1 MTTNDALAATATQVE
16 TILVDHSVTY
26 TTTDNR
32 DKEEEGDYRITV
44 GDVTAYLT
52 ASDDGDA
59 WATTDE
65 NPADAYDGPAN
76 ADEIALHLMNYAAE
90 VPAVVSVI
98 AAVMNETAGDANVSY
113 WDGYWEI
120 EDSHTTVEVDKDGN
134 WEVTQSDVDGIDWT
148 NYEGKDV
155 AAVFRA
161 GAMAYGQPL
170 DAIATVIMS
179 GDYEM
184 ADWWSIVALL
194 TDLRATDGDAGTR
207 VYNHW
212 GSGHPG
218 VLVTEEHDDTESR
231 WIITDLDTVTT
242 SVEHGAQDVAAVV
255 IYTLA

>member
-1 MTTNDALAATATQVE
+1 MNTNDALTTTATQVE
-16 TILVDHSVTY
+16 TILTDHSVTY

-32 DKEEEGDYRITV
+32 GKEEDDYRITV

-52 ASDDGDA
+52 MSDDGDV

-76 ADEIALHLMNYAAE
+76 VDEIALHLMNYAAE

-113 WDGYWEI
+113 WDGYWEV
-120 EDSHTTVEVDKDGN
+120 EDSHTTIEVDTDGD
-134 WEVTQSDVDGIDWT
+134 WDVTQSDVDGIDWSG
-148 NYEGKDV
+148 YEGRDV

-161 GAMAYGQPL
+161 GALAYGQPL
-170 DAIATVIMS
+170 DAITTVIMG

-184 ADWWSIVALL
+184 ADWWSIVEDL
-194 TDLRATDGDAGTR
+194 TDLRSTDGDAGTR

-231 WIITDLDTVTT
+231 WVITDLDTVTT
-242 SVEHGAQDVAAVV
+242 SVEHSAQDAAANV

>member
-1 MTTNDALAATATQVE
+1 MNTNDALTTTATQVE
-16 TILVDHSVTY
+16 TILTHHSVTY

-32 DKEEEGDYRITV
+32 GKEEDGDYRVTV

-52 ASDDGDA
+52 ASDDG
-59 WATTDE
+59 
-65 NPADAYDGPAN
+65 
-76 ADEIALHLMNYAAE
+76 AAE
-90 VPAVVSVI
+90 IPTAVSVI
-98 AAVMNETAGDANVSY
+98 AVVAEETTGDYTATY
-113 WDGYWEI
+113 WDGYWEV
-120 EDSHTTVEVDKDGN
+120 EDSHTTVEVDTAGD
-134 WEVTQSDVDGIDWT
+134 WTVTQSDVDGIEWSG
-148 NYEGKDV
+148 YEGRDV

-161 GAMAYGQPL
+161 GALAYGQPL
-170 DAIATVIMS
+170 DAITTVIMG

-184 ADWWSIVALL
+184 ADWWSIVDGL
-194 TDLRATDGDAGTR
+194 TELQATDGDAGTR

-242 SVEHGAQDVAAVV
+242 SVEHGAQDAAAVV